1 MATKTLLNSIK
12 TIVKKATMKKVKKT
26 AAKAAP
32 AKKAK
37 PAPAKKAKP
46 APAKKAKPAPAK
58 KAKPQKA
65 APAKKVAKPVAKKAP
80 APVKKNAPAVKPVK
94 KPEPPKKAAPAK
106 PIPPTPKHEKTVSA
120 KKMEEKVTRNPVS
133 QSKPLKAEVKTARPV
148 TGASSAPKIA
158 PLKVEIKP
166 VHLEEPKVTP
176 RPVGE
181 DLFSAEELDMF
192 KELLEAER
200 TKLLAKAKRLVE
212 EGNIQIDKNE
222 MMDEVD
228 QASAMVEQ
236 NLTFRL
242 LDRDRKLL
250 DEIEHALA
258 KIETGDYGYCEGT
271 GDPIPKRRLELRPW
285 CRHSVKYKE
294 KLERMKKSGR
304 GVVDE
309 DEV

>member
-1 MATKTLLNSIK
+1 MTK
-12 TIVKKATMKKVKKT
+12 
-26 AAKAAP
+26 

-46 APAKKAKPAPAK
+46 APKKAAKPAPKKAAKPAPKKAAKPAPKKPAKPAPKKIVKPAAPAK
-58 KAKPQKA
+58 KAAPASTKA
-65 APAKKVAKPVAKKAP
+65 AAVPSKKAVIAKKVAT
-80 APVKKNAPAVKPVK
+80 PVKPL
-94 KPEPPKKAAPAK
+94 PPQ
-106 PIPPTPKHEKTVSA
+106 PKQEKSA
-120 KKMEEKVTRNPVS
+120 STKKMEEKVTRNPVVA
-133 QSKPLKAEVKTARPV
+133 SKQTKQTKAEDKPSRAFA
-148 TGASSAPKIA
+148 GASSAPKVTPI
-158 PLKVEIKP
+158 KVEIKP
-166 VHLEEPKVTP
+166 VHIEEPKLTP
-176 RPVGE
+176 RVVGE
-181 DLFSAEELDMF
+181 DLFSDEELETF
-192 KELLEAER
+192 RGLLETER

-228 QASAMVEQ
+228 QASAMAEQ

-258 KIETGDYGYCEGT
+258 KIDTGDYGYCEGT

>member
-1 MATKTLLNSIK
+1 M
-12 TIVKKATMKKVKKT
+12 KKAKKPAPKS
-26 AAKAAP
+26 AP
-32 AKKAK
+32 AKKSKAAPQK
-37 PAPAKKAKP
+37 KAPAKPSKP
-46 APAKKAKPAPAK
+46 SK
-58 KAKPQKA
+58 
-65 APAKKVAKPVAKKAP
+65 PAKKVAKPAPKKASEAPKKKVAPP
-80 APVKKNAPAVKPVK
+80 AKPSKPVAPA
-94 KPEPPKKAAPAK
+94 KKAAPAK
-106 PIPPTPKHEKTVSA
+106 PVAPQTKQPAST
-120 KKMEEKVTRNPVS
+120 KKMEEKVTRNPTPVA
-133 QSKPLKAEVKTARPV
+133 KPVKPAKIEAKPSRPV
-148 TGASSAPKIA
+148 SGASSAPKQA
-158 PLKVEIKP
+158 PIKVEIKP
-166 VHLEEPKVTP
+166 VVLEEPKLAP
-176 RPVGE
+176 RVVGE
-181 DLFSAEELDMF
+181 ELFSEEELEMF
-192 KELLEAER
+192 RGLLEAEKS
-200 TKLLAKAKRLVE
+200 KLLVKAKRLVE

-250 DEIEHALA
+250 EEIDHALA
-258 KIETGDYGYCEGT
+258 KIDTGDYGYCEGT